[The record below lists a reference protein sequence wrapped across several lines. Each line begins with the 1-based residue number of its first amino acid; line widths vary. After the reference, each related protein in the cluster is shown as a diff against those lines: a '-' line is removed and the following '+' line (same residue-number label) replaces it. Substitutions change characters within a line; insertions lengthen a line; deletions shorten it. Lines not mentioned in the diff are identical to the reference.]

1 MSNPARSRRILIA
14 FASRHGSTA
23 EIAAAVGR
31 RLDEA
36 GFATTVRS
44 ADLVSGLSGFDAVV
58 VGSAVYMG
66 RWLSAARNL
75 IESHA
80 PELRGLPTW
89 LFSSGPI
96 GSPARPEAD
105 SGDGDTFAAEIA
117 AVGYHR
123 FNGRLDRKLLSF
135 TERATTRLV
144 GAEEGDFRDWD
155 DIRLWADGIAA
166 HLVAARAPA

>member
-1 MSNPARSRRILIA
+1 MTASAPPRKILIA
-14 FASRHGSTA
+14 FASRHGATA

-36 GFATTVRS
+36 RFATTVRS
-44 ADLVSGLSGFDAVV
+44 ADVVSGLSGFDAVII
-58 VGSAVYMG
+58 GSAVYMG
-66 RWLSAARNL
+66 RWLPAARDL
-75 IESHA
+75 IAGHGT
-80 PELRGLPTW
+80 ELRAMPTW

-96 GSPARPEAD
+96 GTPARPEAD
-105 SGDGDTFAAEIA
+105 SGDGDALRKEIA

-123 FNGRLDRKLLSF
+123 FTGRLDRKLLSF

-155 DIRLWADGIAA
+155 DIRLWADSIAA
-166 HLVAARAPA
+166 HLAAAKAA